1 MAEAKVAGPLKK
13 KTAGLPLWGWVASVG
28 GAGVVYYL
36 YKKHAANT
44 AAAATTADTSAGII
58 PAASALTGNTSI
70 STAPPS
76 LSSFE
81 SQFLAQAQSPNG
93 GNLTASQAAQAL
105 NDFLSGN
112 ALSGTTAKITENIVS
127 NLAAAGLVPAGVS
140 TVIHVTN
147 PAAKVTTTHTP
158 SEAPNKAAAPVI
170 RAEPLPSPVQ
180 AQRNTINQ
188 VTAERKANPTKGTPA
203 RILRPNARKVGSI
216 NPLNGTRLEAA
227 TPGYPYKGTTEQ
239 QLHWLDTYGGA

>member
-44 AAAATTADTSAGII
+44 AAAATTADTSGGTV
-58 PAASALTGNTSI
+58 PAESALTGNTSI

-81 SQFLAQAQSPNG
+81 SQFLAQAQSPHG

-112 ALSGTTAKITENIVS
+112 ALSGTTATITENIVS
-127 NLAAAGLVPAGVS
+127 NLAAAGLVPVGVS

-147 PAAKVTTTHTP
+147 PATKVTTTHTP
-158 SEAPNKAAAPVI
+158 SEAP
-170 RAEPLPSPVQ
+170 
-180 AQRNTINQ
+180 
-188 VTAERKANPTKGTPA
+188 TKGTPA
-203 RILRPNARKVGSI
+203 RIHPPRPLKVGSI
-216 NPLNGTRLEAA
+216 NPLNGTRLEAPKKGTPARILRPNPRKVTTTHTPSEAPKKAA
-227 TPGYPYKGTTEQ
+227 TPG
-239 QLHWLDTYGGA
+239 GA